1 MTLDFID
8 SHHHLWRYSQEQ
20 YPWILSGMEC
30 LRRDFL
36 IPALQAA
43 TQEAGIIG
51 TVAVQA
57 RQSLEETRWLLEL
70 ADNIDLILGVVGWVP
85 LIEPDV
91 TTHLETLSTHQK
103 LKSVRHIL
111 QGEADDFFMLRED
124 FNRGVSTLKD
134 FDLRYDILIFERHL
148 AQTIQF
154 VDRHP
159 NQTFILNHIAKPRIK
174 DHIYSPWASNIA
186 ELARRQNVYCKLS
199 GMVTEANLEEWTES
213 DLRPY
218 FDQVLNVFGPNRLM
232 FGSDWPVILLAS
244 DYKRWAGIV
253 RSWIAKLSTTEQTA
267 IAGGT
272 AKSAYG
278 L

>member
-1 MTLDFID
+1 
-8 SHHHLWRYSQEQ
+8 
-20 YPWILSGMEC
+20 MEC

-57 RQSLEETRWLLEL
+57 RQSLEETRWLLDL
-70 ADNIDLILGVVGWVP
+70 ADKIELILGVVGWVP

-91 TTHLETLSTHQK
+91 TTHLETLSRHQK

-124 FNRGVSTLKD
+124 FNRGVSTLKN

-148 AQTIQF
+148 PQALHF

-159 NQTFILNHIAKPRIK
+159 NQIFVLNHIAKPRIK
-174 DHIYSPWASNIA
+174 DHVYSPWASNIA
-186 ELARRQNVYCKLS
+186 ELARRENVYCKLS
-199 GMVTEANLEEWTES
+199 GMVTEANLEAWTES

-218 FDQVLNVFGPNRLM
+218 FDQVLNVFGPRRLM

-253 RSWIAKLSTTEQTA
+253 RSWIMKLSTTEQTA
-267 IAGGT
+267 IAYGT